1 MASPSRGCAIA
12 FFPDQDWRADTAEPR
27 IRTAV
32 PIIGLPFPS
41 LEPCLRARA
50 EGLGLTWG
58 PPLFPPS
65 LASLLTSPR
74 PEGVFRGKRILT
86 IHGGSDKLVPYA
98 VGAEEIESIK
108 REVEVGGE
116 GGKVSVQV
124 MEGLGHVVT
133 PDMVKMAAEWIW
145 ANCLTRSS

>member
-1 MASPSRGCAIA
+1 M
-12 FFPDQDWRADTAEPR
+12 AEPR

-32 PIIGLPFPS
+32 PLIGLPFTS

-50 EGLGLTWG
+50 EGLGLAWA

-65 LASLLTSPR
+65 LAGLLTSPR
-74 PEGVFRGKRILT
+74 PEGAFRGKRILT
-86 IHGGSDKLVPYA
+86 IHGGNDKLVPYA
-98 VGAEEIESIK
+98 AGKDEIDRIK
-108 REVEVGGE
+108 DEVEGGGQ

-133 PDMVKMAAEWIW
+133 ADMVKMTAEWIW
-145 ANCLTRSS
+145 AKCLTRQP